1 MKRNYGYSVDFDED
15 TEKLFKEAKYLGQGN
30 NGIVYELPDNKA
42 IKIFMSKKVCSDE
55 GSILLKTNGS
65 KYFPK
70 LYKKGTYYIVR
81 DKVDGERMDKYI
93 KNYGLSR
100 TLVEKIYRLLLEFKK
115 LKFKKLDIRCKDIM
129 VSENETLM
137 IIDPKKSYE
146 RKVDYPRHLMKGL
159 KRLDVLDEFLLG
171 VSTINS
177 KKAKE
182 WERKFSEYCE
192 AENHLKFIE

>member
-100 TLVEKIYRLLLEFKK
+100 ALVEKIYRLLLEFKK

-159 KRLDVLDEFLLG
+159 KRLDVLDEFLLE
-171 VSTINS
+171 VSAINS

>member
-55 GSILLKTNGS
+55 GSILLKPNGS

-100 TLVEKIYRLLLEFKK
+100 ALVEKIYRLLLEFKK

-159 KRLDVLDEFLLG
+159 KRLDVLDEFLLE

>member
-100 TLVEKIYRLLLEFKK
+100 TLVEKIYRVLLEFKK

-159 KRLDVLDEFLLG
+159 KRLDVLDEFLLE

>member
-159 KRLDVLDEFLLG
+159 KRLDVLDEFLLE

>member
-100 TLVEKIYRLLLEFKK
+100 TLVEKIYRVLLEFKK